1 MAPLPRAGLRI
12 TLSKAWHQLCHTSRV
27 PVEEL
32 AALRM
37 LFLTRQEDPDT
48 PMEVRAILL
57 PATRVPAS
65 RARVRRGQAD
75 SGSWPSKV
83 EASRRHLRR
92 GGVHAREADGRFK
105 RSELREPAVGRW
117 VDWAA
122 PWPTG
127 PDPRC
132 QLGQHHPYSRCLF
145 LCGPPSRF
153 GGALEGRDLPWLY
166 ACSRSWCPN
175 TEPTPGSR
183 DGEAEQHG
191 GRRLWVGAL
200 PSALREL
207 LLSGTLAK
215 PG

>member
-1 MAPLPRAGLRI
+1 MNPGPLHWALGVLPLDHQGSPRSLHFFEALLPSCQAGVTAPLLRAGLRI
-12 TLSKAWHQLCHTSRV
+12 TLSKAWHQLCHTSRA

-105 RSELREPAVGRW
+105 RSELREPGW
-117 VDWAA
+117 E
-122 PWPTG
+122 
-127 PDPRC
+127 
-132 QLGQHHPYSRCLF
+132 
-145 LCGPPSRF
+145 
-153 GGALEGRDLPWLY
+153 GGW
-166 ACSRSWCPN
+166 
-175 TEPTPGSR
+175 T
-183 DGEAEQHG
+183 
-191 GRRLWVGAL
+191 GRRPGRQVQTRAASWASTTLIPGVYFSVGL
-200 PSALREL
+200 PPGLVGPWRA
-207 LLSGTLAK
+207 GTCLGFTPA
-215 PG
+215 PDHGV